1 MNTDPISDSALF
13 AASSFA
19 SRAEMKTLFEPLTI
33 ASLTHHNTDVA
44 TLEKNRFADEVEI
57 LHEISSYVQGS
68 ILLQTCNRVELI
80 VQGSVES
87 VATFLHARGRDGF
100 SYYHGCDALRH
111 LLHLASGID
120 SMIVGED
127 QILGQMR
134 SAISVSEEVGVSSP
148 LLKLCID
155 KAIHTGV
162 LIRKRTGLNQGAVS
176 VGSAAVL
183 LAQEHLGDL
192 SGKHILVVGSG
203 EMGVLVTNA
212 LSAKNL
218 SAIYVANRTFDR
230 ACELAKMI
238 NGTAVKM
245 DDFERYLGLSDVVI
259 CCTAAP
265 HFVLHESDVRI
276 ALSHSQWPLDR
287 TARPIVMID
296 LAQPRDI
303 DPAIATIPGVAL
315 FTIDDLADI
324 NDAATLRRREQAQ
337 VAKEIIE
344 SELSEFIKYYNQRS
358 VEREI
363 GSLYQWAEAIR
374 SREVARAIAKLSS
387 SLSEQEHNKTARIIE
402 DMSHAL
408 VKKMLSDLTGRV
420 REAAA
425 SGDDSC
431 VHLLSGLMDELG
443 RKW

>member
-1 MNTDPISDSALF
+1 MNTDPIPDSAPV
-13 AASSFA
+13 AAPSFA
-19 SRAEMKTLFEPLTI
+19 SRGEMKTLFEPLTI
-33 ASLTHHNTDVA
+33 ASLTHHSSDVA
-44 TLEKNRFADEVEI
+44 TIEKNRFSDEVRI
-57 LHEISSYVQGS
+57 LHEISHYVQGV

-87 VATFLHARGRDGF
+87 VDTFLRDHGRDVF
-100 SYYHGCDALRH
+100 SYYHGYEALRH

-120 SMIVGED
+120 SMIIGED

-134 SAISVSEEVGVSSP
+134 SAISISEEVGVSSP

-162 LIRKRTGLNQGAVS
+162 LIRKRTGLNQGTVS

-203 EMGVLVTNA
+203 EMGVLVTKA

-265 HFVLHESDVRI
+265 HFVLREADVRL
-276 ALSHSQWPLDR
+276 ALSHSQWPLDK
-287 TARPIVMID
+287 TARHIVLID

-303 DPAIATIPGVAL
+303 DPDVGTIPGIAL
-315 FTIDDLADI
+315 FTIDDLAGI
-324 NDAATLRRREQAQ
+324 NDAATLWRREQAQ
-337 VAKEIIE
+337 VAEGIIE
-344 SELSEFIKYYNQRS
+344 EELAGFIKYYNQRS

-374 SREVARAIAKLSS
+374 SREVARAVSKLSP
-387 SLSEQEHNKTARIIE
+387 SLSEQEHNKTVRIIE
-402 DMSHAL
+402 DMSHGL
-408 VKKMLSDLTGRV
+408 VKKMLSDLTNKV
-420 REAAA
+420 KEAAA
-425 SGDDSC
+425 CGDDSC
-431 VHLLSGLMDELG
+431 AHLLSGLMAE
-443 RKW
+443 

>member
-1 MNTDPISDSALF
+1 MNTDPTPDSAFL
-13 AASSFA
+13 AASPFA

-33 ASLTHHNTDVA
+33 ASLTHHSTDVA
-44 TLEKNRFADEVEI
+44 TLEKNRFSDEEQI
-57 LHEISSYVQGS
+57 LHEISTYVQGA

-80 VQGSVES
+80 VHGSVED
-87 VATFLHARGRDGF
+87 VATFLHARGRDAF

-120 SMIVGED
+120 SMIIGED

-134 SAISVSEEVGVSSP
+134 SAISTAEKVGVSSP

-192 SGKHILVVGSG
+192 SGRHILVVGSG

-212 LSAKNL
+212 LSAKHL

-230 ACELAKMI
+230 ACELAQMI

-245 DDFERYLGLSDVVI
+245 DDLERYLGLSDVVI

-265 HFVLHESDVRI
+265 HFVLHESDVRV

-287 TARPIVMID
+287 TVRHIVMID

-344 SELSEFIKYYNQRS
+344 EELLRFIRYYNQRS
-358 VEREI
+358 VEREV

-374 SREVARAIAKLSS
+374 SREVARAVAKLSP
-387 SLSEQEHNKTARIIE
+387 SLSELEHDKTARII
-402 DMSHAL
+402 DNMSHAL
-408 VKKMLSDLTGRV
+408 VKKMLSDLTCRV
-420 REAAA
+420 KEAAA
-425 SGDDSC
+425 CGDGSC
-431 VHLLSGLMDELG
+431 AHLLSALMDNG
-443 RKW
+443 

>member
-1 MNTDPISDSALF
+1 
-13 AASSFA
+13 
-19 SRAEMKTLFEPLTI
+19 
-33 ASLTHHNTDVA
+33 
-44 TLEKNRFADEVEI
+44 
-57 LHEISSYVQGS
+57 
-68 ILLQTCNRVELI
+68 VELI
-80 VQGSVES
+80 VQGSIES
-87 VATFLHARGRDGF
+87 VATFLHARGRGEF

-111 LLHLASGID
+111 LLHLASGIN
-120 SMIVGED
+120 SMIIGED

-134 SAISVSEEVGVSSP
+134 SAISTSEEVGVSSP

-183 LAQEHLGDL
+183 LAQEHLGNL

-203 EMGVLVTNA
+203 EIGVLVTNA

-245 DDFERYLGLSDVVI
+245 DDFERYLALSDVVI

-265 HFVLHESDVRI
+265 HFILHESDVRV

-287 TARPIVMID
+287 TARHIVMID

-324 NDAATLRRREQAQ
+324 NDAATLRRKEQAQ

-344 SELSEFIKYYNQRS
+344 DELSEFIKQYNQRS

-374 SREVARAIAKLSS
+374 SREITRAIAKLPP
-387 SLSEQEHNKTARIIE
+387 SLNEQDCVKTTRIIE

-408 VKKMLSDLTGRV
+408 VKKMLSDLTCKV
-420 REAAA
+420 KEAAA
-425 SGDDSC
+425 SGDGSC
-431 VHLLSGLMDELG
+431 AHLLSGLMDE
-443 RKW
+443 

>member
-13 AASSFA
+13 AASSFT

-44 TLEKNRFADEVEI
+44 TLEKNRFSDEVEI
-57 LHEISSYVQGS
+57 LHEISNYVQGA

-87 VATFLHARGRDGF
+87 VVTFLHARRRDGF
-100 SYYHGCDALRH
+100 SYYHGYDALRH
-111 LLHLASGID
+111 LLYLASGID

-134 SAISVSEEVGVSSP
+134 SAISVSEEAGVSSP

-212 LSAKNL
+212 LAAKNL

-408 VKKMLSDLTGRV
+408 VKKMLSDLTCRV
-420 REAAA
+420 KEAAA
-425 SGDDSC
+425 CGDGSC
-431 VHLLSGLMDELG
+431 AHLLSALMDNG
-443 RKW
+443 